1 MEKKALAGHLVAI
14 LLSGLSLQRSSQHYI
29 FKARTN
35 IKPYQRIWHQK

>member
-1 MEKKALAGHLVAI
+1 MEKKALARYLAVI
-14 LLSGLSLQRSSQHYI
+14 LLSGLSFTAVANTTF